1 MDNILVEAATD
12 IYIGSVGYIC
22 YKFNNS
28 LVMEHDTFCFEDTGL
43 NPFL

>member
-22 YKFNNS
+22 YKFNKS
-28 LVMEHDTFCFEDTGL
+28 LE
-43 NPFL
+43 